1 MNVSLHWLK
10 RYLPE
15 LSASPEELEHVLP
28 MIGLEVDAVRTIGL
42 PPIDNLVVGEVL
54 SREQHPNADRLG
66 VCQVN
71 AGEGEPRQIVCGA
84 SNYKVGDRVPV
95 ALPGAVLPGDFKIKK
110 SKLRGVESAGMMC
123 SARELGLGEDHAG
136 LLILEDRPEVGTPL
150 NEIYKDTD
158 TVFETEVT
166 ANRGD
171 YLSHRGVA
179 RELAA
184 WYDLP
189 FVEVQTK
196 AEADCSEVPDT
207 DSLIRELRL
216 QTPACP
222 YYRAWSVR
230 GVKIGPSPQWLRTD
244 LERVGLRPISNVVD
258 ITNWILMDLGQP
270 LHAFDARKIG
280 GGQIVVRQAGA
291 GERITTLDGKQRT
304 LSPEMMVIADAE
316 KPLVIAGVMGSE
328 DAEVDDTTSDIVLE
342 IAWFEPGSIRS
353 TARRLALSSD
363 SSQRFSRNVDPQMA
377 EVAARRA
384 IDLILEIAGGEVSGP
399 EVVAGEPPRGDTTVE
414 VHGDF
419 IRSVSGFSILDSA
432 IADIFRRL
440 HFGVVERG
448 EGHWKVTVPSAKWEV
463 TRPVDLAEEVIR
475 IHGAERIPAQPVH
488 SVGLEREDAPVARF
502 NERVSACLT
511 GQDFVECVHYT
522 LRSAQET
529 ARLFGQEQAPL
540 LALEEPLTS
549 EQSHL
554 RPSLLP
560 GLLDAL
566 ALNLN
571 NGNDVRRLFE
581 CGRVFRAE
589 AGEVFEL
596 ASVGF
601 VLLQEPAVRS
611 WQAPAKADFFTAK
624 ALAARLFALGG
635 VELEDARIQRLDTSD
650 FVQGGHAA
658 SVYDWPVDGFGG
670 WFGLCGFHVLKDW
683 DIDQPVLFGEVVFLP
698 EKLGS
703 LLTTGQAPFKGFSSY
718 PPSTRDVA
726 LVVDEALPAESV
738 RQTVATAARASCSEA
753 FSVEAVSVFDVF
765 SGQGLPEGKKSLAF
779 GITFRSDER
788 TLKDDEIAAAF
799 DQTLQRLQNQSGFT
813 VRR

>member
-1 MNVSLHWLK
+1 MNLSLNWLK
-10 RYLPE
+10 RYLPD
-15 LSASPEELEHVLP
+15 LAATPEELEHVLP
-28 MIGLEVDAVRTIGL
+28 MIGLEVDAVRTVGL
-42 PPIDNLVVGEVL
+42 PPIDNLVVGEVI

-66 VCQVN
+66 VCQVD
-71 AGEGEPRQIVCGA
+71 AGEGAPRQIVCGA
-84 SNYKVGDRVPV
+84 TNYKVGDRVPV

-150 NEIYKDTD
+150 NDIYKDTD

-184 WYDLP
+184 WFDLS
-189 FVEVQTK
+189 FVEAQARV
-196 AEADCSEVPDT
+196 EAACSETPDT
-207 DSLIRELRL
+207 DSLIDGLRL
-216 QTPACP
+216 QTPGCP

-230 GVKIGPSPQWLRTD
+230 GVRVGPSPQWLRTD
-244 LERVGLRPISNVVD
+244 LERVGLRPINNVVD
-258 ITNWILMDLGQP
+258 ITNWVLMDLGQP
-270 LHAFDARKIG
+270 LHAFDAKKIG
-280 GGQIVVRQAGA
+280 GSEIVVRQAGE
-291 GERITTLDGKQRT
+291 GERITTLDSKART
-304 LSPEMMVIADAE
+304 LSPEMMVIADAQ
-316 KPLVIAGVMGSE
+316 KPLVIAGVMGSQ
-328 DAEVDDTTSDIVLE
+328 DAEVDDSTTDVVLE

-353 TARRLALSSD
+353 TARKLALASD
-363 SSQRFSRNVDPQMA
+363 SSQRFSRNVDPQLA
-377 EVAARRA
+377 ELAGRKA
-384 IDLILEIAGGEVSGP
+384 IDLILELAGGEVVGP
-399 EVVAGEPPRGDTTVE
+399 EVVVGEPPRGDTTVE
-414 VHGDF
+414 VTGDY
-419 IRSVSGFSILDSA
+419 IRSVSGFPVQDGA

-448 EGHWKVTVPSAKWEV
+448 EGRWAVTVPSAKWEV

-475 IHGAERIPAQPVH
+475 IYGAERIPSQPVR

-502 NERVSACLT
+502 NEAASAYLT
-511 GQDFVECVHYT
+511 GQGFVECVHYT
-522 LRSAQET
+522 LRAGSET
-529 ARLFGQEQAPL
+529 ADLFGELQAPL
-540 LALEEPLTS
+540 LALAEPLTS

-581 CGRVFRAE
+581 CGRVFRAH

-601 VLLQEPAVRS
+601 VLLQAPAVRT
-611 WQAPAKADFFTAK
+611 WQTPPPAGFFSAK
-624 ALAARLFALGG
+624 ALAAELFALGG
-635 VELEDARIQRLDTSD
+635 VKLEDSCIQALDTSP
-650 FVQGGHAA
+650 VSQPGHGAMA
-658 SVYDWPVDGFGG
+658 YDWPKQGYGG
-670 WFGLCGFHVLKDW
+670 WFGLCSFELLKRW
-683 DIDQPVLFGEVVFLP
+683 DIDRPVLFGEVAFLP
-698 EKLGS
+698 EKLAAQ
-703 LLTTGQAPFKGFSSY
+703 LTTQQAPFAPFSSF

-726 LVVDEALPAESV
+726 LVVDQALPAESV
-738 RQTVATAARASCSEA
+738 RRTVAHAAQASCGDA
-753 FSVEAVSVFDVF
+753 FNLEGVSVFDVF
-765 SGQGLPEGKKSLAF
+765 SGKGLPEGKKSLAF

-788 TLKDDEIAAAF
+788 TLKEDEIAAAF
-799 DQTLQRLQNQSGFT
+799 DQTLQRLQAEPGYA